1 MAFIKNKEEGMN
13 QKVVGA
19 LFGAGMTLA
28 VVAAIR
34 KAYQLGRT
42 DGLTEAE
49 EKKALVLPV
58 NTETVRDAEPK
69 QKEKVSATKLAWQ
82 LLRGAKRSSAV
93 RNLITNPE
101 DHSAYAYVEDGMIK
115 IEIRNLR

>member
-1 MAFIKNKEEGMN
+1 MN
-13 QKVVGA
+13 QKVIGG

-49 EKKALVLPV
+49 EKKALIPPV
-58 NTETVRDAEPK
+58 NTETVRDTESK
-69 QKEKVSATKLAWQ
+69 QKEKVSAPRLMWQ
-82 LLRGAKRSSAV
+82 LIRGAKRSSAI

-101 DHSAYAYVEDGMIK
+101 DHSAYAYVEDGTIK

>member
-1 MAFIKNKEEGMN
+1 MN

-34 KAYQLGRT
+34 KAYHLGRT
-42 DGLTEAE
+42 DGLAEAE
-49 EKKALVLPV
+49 EKKALILPV
-58 NTETVRDAEPK
+58 NTEIVRDTEPK
-69 QKEKVSATKLAWQ
+69 QKEKVSTPKLMWQ
-82 LLRGAKRSSAV
+82 LIRGAKRSSAV

-101 DHSAYAYVEDGMIK
+101 DHSAYAYVEDGAIK

>member
-1 MAFIKNKEEGMN
+1 MN
-13 QKVVGA
+13 QKVIGGI
-19 LFGAGMTLA
+19 FGAGMTLA

-42 DGLTEAE
+42 DGLEEAKTAKPIIITNNNE
-49 EKKALVLPV
+49 IVDVIPDKP
-58 NTETVRDAEPK
+58 
-69 QKEKVSATKLAWQ
+69 KEKVSAPKLAWQ
-82 LLRGAKRSSAV
+82 LIRGAKRSSAI
-93 RNLITNPE
+93 RNLVTNPE

>member
-1 MAFIKNKEEGMN
+1 MN
-13 QKVVGA
+13 QKVIGG

-34 KAYQLGRT
+34 KVYQLGRT

-49 EKKALVLPV
+49 EKKALILPA
-58 NTETVRDAEPK
+58 NTEVIRDTEPK
-69 QKEKVSATKLAWQ
+69 QKEKVSAPKLVWQ
-82 LLRGAKRSSAV
+82 LIRGAKRSSAI
-93 RNLITNPE
+93 RNLVTNPE
-101 DHSAYAYVEDGMIK
+101 DHSAYAYVEDGIIK